1 MESLRMIEQRQRTQ
15 AARALFPRLQFIG
28 GASGQPCPAT
38 MRTLQRLLR
47 ARAVVNRAII
57 PRVSFLEARRLSKT
71 YRNAEVPVEVF
82 RDLTMEVER
91 GEMLAIVGPSGIGKS
106 TLLHLLGGLDRP
118 DGGEIR
124 VADRDLTSMSND
136 ELARFRN
143 RNVGF
148 VFQFHHLLPE
158 FSAEENVAMPGWIGK
173 LPAGEALRKAS
184 ALLAELGLEARR
196 RHFPNQLSGGEQQRV
211 AIARALLTD
220 PQLFLADEPTGNL
233 DLETSERVFELMR
246 ECHRKRGLTSVIVTH
261 NPELAGRCDRVMEM
275 KQR

>member
-1 MESLRMIEQRQRTQ
+1 M
-15 AARALFPRLQFIG
+15 P
-28 GASGQPCPAT
+28 
-38 MRTLQRLLR
+38 
-47 ARAVVNRAII
+47 
-57 PRVSFLEARRLSKT
+57 FLEARALSKI

-82 RDLTMEVER
+82 KGLDLAVER

-118 DGGEIR
+118 DSGTIKVQDAE
-124 VADRDLTSMSND
+124 VTKMSND

-158 FSAEENVAMPGWIGK
+158 FSAAENVAMPGWIGRIPK
-173 LPAGEALRKAS
+173 SQALRKAAS
-184 ALLAELGLEARR
+184 LLEELGLEARE

-220 PQLFLADEPTGNL
+220 PLLFLADEPTGNL
-233 DLETSERVFELMR
+233 DLDTSARVFGLMR
-246 ECHRKRGLTSVIVTH
+246 ECHAKRGLTSVIVTH
-261 NPELAGRCDRVMEM
+261 NQELAARCDRVFEM
-275 KQR
+275 KQRYN

>member
-1 MESLRMIEQRQRTQ
+1 M
-15 AARALFPRLQFIG
+15 P
-28 GASGQPCPAT
+28 
-38 MRTLQRLLR
+38 
-47 ARAVVNRAII
+47 
-57 PRVSFLEARRLSKT
+57 FLEARGLSKT
-71 YRNAEVPVEVF
+71 YRNAEVPVQVF
-82 RDLTMEVER
+82 HDLTIDVEK

-106 TLLHLLGGLDRP
+106 TLLHLLGGLDRAA
-118 DGGEIR
+118 GGEFR
-124 VADRDLTSMSND
+124 VGDRDLTSMSND

-158 FSAEENVAMPGWIGK
+158 FTAEENVAMPGWIGRF
-173 LPAGEALRKAS
+173 PAAEALRKAS

-220 PQLFLADEPTGNL
+220 PLLFLADEPTGNL
-233 DLETSERVFELMR
+233 DLETSQKVFEMMR
-246 ECHRKRGLTSVIVTH
+246 DCHRKRGLTSVLVTH
-261 NPELAGRCDRVMEM
+261 NPDLAARCDRVLEM